1 MSKPLQT
8 GTVALAGALVAAGAL
23 ACEMPS
29 MVDVPDGATATEE
42 QMVQAR
48 QAVTDYV
55 ASMDEYLACVDQ
67 EMAAE
72 GDDAP
77 EEYKALMTQR
87 YNAAI
92 SEIETVAAAFN
103 EQLRA
108 YREAN
113 ESQQEP

>member
-1 MSKPLQT
+1 MSKPIQI
-8 GTVALAGALVAAGAL
+8 GAIALAGSLAAAGAL

-29 MVDVPDGATATEE
+29 MVHVPDGATATEA
-42 QMVQAR
+42 QMIEAR
-48 QAVTDYV
+48 EAVTDYV
-55 ASMDEYLACVDQ
+55 AAMDEYLACVDR
-67 EMAAE
+67 EITAE

-103 EQLRA
+103 EELRSFRA
-108 YREAN
+108 TTE
-113 ESQQEP
+113 QQP